1 MKIIQLTI
9 IALFLTA
16 SSAFAQYNQL
26 IKTNQEA
33 MSMQTALQELML
45 KQGEITREDYNNF
58 WSKVNANSFQEKQRL
73 ISLIRKNFILI
84 QEYNREMWNCAE
96 SAWYS
101 SKINTCTKA
110 QEILTGLKKD
120 AKMKEQLDLFN
131 TIEENLNNVIK
142 AAANKNEIKGK
153 DGTSL
158 GKITIEAIKN
168 SRNNIDKILARFD
181 RILSVEYVE
190 GK

>member
-96 SAWYS
+96 SA
-101 SKINTCTKA
+101 
-110 QEILTGLKKD
+110 
-120 AKMKEQLDLFN
+120 
-131 TIEENLNNVIK
+131 
-142 AAANKNEIKGK
+142 
-153 DGTSL
+153 
-158 GKITIEAIKN
+158 
-168 SRNNIDKILARFD
+168 
-181 RILSVEYVE
+181 
-190 GK
+190 